1 MDKEKLMAVH
11 AVINDVWG
19 FEKKFY
25 EIQDE
30 ASYWKELMAAVTE
43 LEATYKGQDVFNLM
57 QDMLIACMADIERRA
72 RRKD

>member
-11 AVINDVWG
+11 AVINDIWG

-30 ASYWKELMAAVTE
+30 ASYWKELMAAVKE
-43 LEATYKGQDVFNLM
+43 LEAKYKGQDVFNLM